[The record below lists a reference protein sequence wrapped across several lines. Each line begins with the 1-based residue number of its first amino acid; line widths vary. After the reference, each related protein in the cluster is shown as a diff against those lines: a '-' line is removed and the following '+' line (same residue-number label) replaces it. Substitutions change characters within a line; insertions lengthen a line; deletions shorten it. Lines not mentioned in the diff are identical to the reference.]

1 MDLVNILELPSN
13 ESSAGLMNNMTGPGR
28 MMTPQ
33 NHSNALIQN
42 VTMPAPINNTVN
54 TNSFEPRKSQPHGDR
69 NTTTLLLTLI
79 KLSVFNLTICLTS
92 DEMFSFFGFVKFQRR
107 EATLRQRHL
116 ARVVPPLWSG
126 TQTTCCLTTT
136 QALSRPAT

>member
-1 MDLVNILELPSN
+1 MLHSVDIHMVCTLQSPSNYHSQDPMPQGQYPRPENRSFRGNNSLEETWMDLVNILELPSN

-69 NTTTLLLTLI
+69 NATTTFLLTL
-79 KLSVFNLTICLTS
+79 KEL
-92 DEMFSFFGFVKFQRR
+92 SFFLMCF
-107 EATLRQRHL
+107 
-116 ARVVPPLWSG
+116 SI
-126 TQTTCCLTTT
+126 
-136 QALSRPAT
+136 